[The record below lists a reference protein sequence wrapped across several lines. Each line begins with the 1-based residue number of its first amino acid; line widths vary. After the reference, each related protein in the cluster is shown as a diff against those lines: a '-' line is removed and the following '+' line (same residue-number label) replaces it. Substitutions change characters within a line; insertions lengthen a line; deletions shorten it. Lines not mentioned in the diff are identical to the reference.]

1 MLHKLIAT
9 GFGSAIMVGC
19 FFLASASAEEKKNM
33 TGQELAFSTAKG
45 NCLACHQMP
54 GDPAAITS
62 ANIGPPL
69 IGMKGRFPD
78 RARLRAQIWDATAF
92 NADTVMPPFGKH
104 KVLSDDELDKIVDYV
119 SDL

>member
-1 MLHKLIAT
+1 MLGKSIAT
-9 GFGSAIMVGC
+9 GFGFAIMVGLLS
-19 FFLASASAEEKKNM
+19 FNVASAEEKKAM

-69 IGMKGRFPD
+69 IGMKDRFPD

-92 NADTVMPPFGKH
+92 NKDTVMPPFGKH

-119 SDL
+119 ADL

>member
-1 MLHKLIAT
+1 MISA
-9 GFGSAIMVGC
+9 GFGSVVAIGYLSLVC
-19 FFLASASAEEKKNM
+19 ASAEEKKNM

-92 NADTVMPPFGKH
+92 NVDTVMPPFGKH

-119 SDL
+119 ADL

>member
-1 MLHKLIAT
+1 MFRKLPVFAFDVML
-9 GFGSAIMVGC
+9 GC
-19 FFLASASAEEKKNM
+19 ALLGLASAEEKKVP

-54 GDPAAITS
+54 GDPAAVTS

-69 IGMKGRFPD
+69 LAMKERFPD
-78 RARLRAQIWDATAF
+78 RARLRAQVWDATAF

-104 KVLSDDELDKIVDYV
+104 KVLTDDEIDKIVDYIAG
-119 SDL
+119 L

>member
-1 MLHKLIAT
+1 MFSKLKFAIYGALFASLL
-9 GFGSAIMVGC
+9 FG
-19 FFLASASAEEKKNM
+19 LANAEEKKAM

-54 GDPAAITS
+54 GDTAAITS

-69 IGMKGRFPD
+69 IGMKDRFPD
-78 RARLRAQIWDATAF
+78 RARLRSQIWDATAF

-104 KVLSDDELDKIVDYV
+104 KVLTDDEIDKILDYIV
-119 SDL
+119 GL

>member
-1 MLHKLIAT
+1 MFRRRLFIVLI
-9 GFGSAIMVGC
+9 SAFVSSVAI
-19 FFLASASAEEKKNM
+19 SADEKKGL

-54 GDPAAITS
+54 SDPAAITS

-69 IGMKGRFPD
+69 IMMKVRFPD

-92 NADTVMPPFGKH
+92 NSETVMPPFGKH
-104 KVLSDDELDKIVDYV
+104 QVLTEVEIDKIVDYV
-119 SDL
+119 AGL

>member
-1 MLHKLIAT
+1 MTRSILYPALSALILGVLSVT
-9 GFGSAIMVGC
+9 TTSAD
-19 FFLASASAEEKKNM
+19 EKKAM
-33 TGQELAFSTAKG
+33 TGQQLAFSTAKG

-69 IGMKGRFPD
+69 VTMKERFPD

-92 NADTVMPPFGKH
+92 NAETVMPPFGKH
-104 KVLSDDELDKIVDYV
+104 KVLTDDEIDKIVDYIAG
-119 SDL
+119 L

>member
-1 MLHKLIAT
+1 MFRKLALAAC
-9 GFGSAIMVGC
+9 GVMVGC
-19 FFLASASAEEKKNM
+19 ALLSIAGADEKKVP

-54 GDPAAITS
+54 GDPAAVTS

-69 IGMKGRFPD
+69 IAMKARFPD
-78 RARLRAQIWDATAF
+78 RARLRAQVWDATAF

-104 KVLSDDELDKIVDYV
+104 KVLTDDEIDKIVDYIAG
-119 SDL
+119 L

>member
-1 MLHKLIAT
+1 MFRRRLFIVLV
-9 GFGSAIMVGC
+9 SAFVSSVAI
-19 FFLASASAEEKKNM
+19 SADDKKAM

-54 GDPAAITS
+54 SDPAAITS

-69 IGMKGRFPD
+69 IMMKERFPD

-92 NADTVMPPFGKH
+92 NSETVMPH
-104 KVLSDDELDKIVDYV
+104 SV
-119 SDL
+119 SIRFLPKLKLIK

>member
-1 MLHKLIAT
+1 MLHRNFSLAIFFTVLTVVPIAVN
-9 GFGSAIMVGC
+9 GAD
-19 FFLASASAEEKKNM
+19 EKKVL

-54 GDPAAITS
+54 GEPAAITS

-69 IGMKGRFPD
+69 VLMKERFPD

-92 NADTVMPPFGKH
+92 NTETVMPPFGKH
-104 KVLSDDELDKIVDYV
+104 KVLTDDEIDKIVDYIAG
-119 SDL
+119 L

>member
-1 MLHKLIAT
+1 MRRWKFSFAMTFAILTIAHFST
-9 GFGSAIMVGC
+9 SEAD
-19 FFLASASAEEKKNM
+19 EKKAL

-54 GDPAAITS
+54 GDPAAVTS

-69 IGMKGRFPD
+69 ILMKERFPD

-104 KVLSDDELDKIVDYV
+104 KVLTDDEIDKISDYIAG
-119 SDL
+119 L

>member
-1 MLHKLIAT
+1 MISA
-9 GFGSAIMVGC
+9 GFGSVVAIAYLSLVC
-19 FFLASASAEEKKNM
+19 ASAEEKKNM

-92 NADTVMPPFGKH
+92 NVDTVMPPFGKH

-119 SDL
+119 ADL